1 MEDDSLFDFNFWTSF
16 ADIMLSLVLVLC
28 LLLFMVA
35 AVISVGKVNLKQIE
49 DNQQNMINSIAD
61 AYNVKPISRDKDVFG
76 ISFAKNDIDDITV
89 KNDLNSQ
96 TITFNDKLLFS
107 PDKTEI
113 NPNGQEVLNI
123 VGKTIIAQR
132 LSIKEIQIQGHA
144 DTQKSGRF
152 RTNTELAAMRAIS
165 VFQFLQEKVG
175 IDPNENLM
183 SATSFGE
190 FKSVQRGRDDKSVY
204 NLQRL
209 LIDNRD
215 ENFRSRNRRIELVL
229 IYRR

>member
-35 AVISVGKVNLKQIE
+35 AVISIGKVNLKQIE

-61 AYNVKPISRDKDVFG
+61 AYNVKPKPRDKDIFG
-76 ISFAKNDIDDITV
+76 ISFGINEVDDITV

-96 TITFNDKLLFS
+96 TITFSDKLLFS

-113 NPNGQEVLNI
+113 NPNGQEVLKI

-132 LSIKEIQIQGHA
+132 LSIKEIQSRTRRYAKKRQISHQHRTGSNA
-144 DTQKSGRF
+144 CYFRISIFTREGRH
-152 RTNTELAAMRAIS
+152 
-165 VFQFLQEKVG
+165 
-175 IDPNENLM
+175 
-183 SATSFGE
+183 
-190 FKSVQRGRDDKSVY
+190 
-204 NLQRL
+204 
-209 LIDNRD
+209 
-215 ENFRSRNRRIELVL
+215 
-229 IYRR
+229 

>member
-1 MEDDSLFDFNFWTSF
+1 MEDDSSFDFNFWTSF

-61 AYNVKPISRDKDVFG
+61 AYHVKPKPRDKDLFG
-76 ISFAKNDIDDITV
+76 ISFDRNNVDDITI

-96 TITFNDKLLFS
+96 TITFSDKLLFS

-113 NPNGQEVLNI
+113 NPAGQEVLKV
-123 VGKTIIAQR
+123 VGKTIFAQR
-132 LSIKEIQIQGHA
+132 HSIKEIQIQGHA
-144 DTQKSGRF
+144 DTKKSSRF
-152 RTNTELAAMRAIS
+152 STNTELAAMRAIS
-165 VFQFLQEKVG
+165 VFQFLQDKVG

-190 FKSVQRGRDDKSVY
+190 FKSVQRGTDDKSVY
-204 NLQRL
+204 NQERL
-209 LIDNRD
+209 LVDNGD
-215 ENFRSRNRRIELVL
+215 EHFRSRNRRIELVL

>member
-61 AYNVKPISRDKDVFG
+61 AYNVNPKPRDKDVFG
-76 ISFAKNDIDDITV
+76 ISFAKNDVDDISV
-89 KNDLNSQ
+89 QNDLNSQ
-96 TITFNDKLLFS
+96 TITFSDKLLFS

-113 NPNGQEVLNI
+113 NPNGQEVLKI

-132 LSIKEIQIQGHA
+132 LSIREIQIQGHA
-144 DTQKSGRF
+144 DTRKSGRF

-165 VFQFLQEKVG
+165 VFQFLQEEVG
-175 IDPNENLM
+175 IDPNDNLM

-190 FKSVQRGRDDKSVY
+190 FKSVQRGKDDKSAY
-204 NLQRL
+204 NKDRL
-209 LIDNRD
+209 LIDNGD

>member
-35 AVISVGKVNLKQIE
+35 AVISIGKVNLKQIE

-61 AYNVKPISRDKDVFG
+61 AYNVKPKPRDKDIFG
-76 ISFAKNDIDDITV
+76 ISFGINEVDDITV

-96 TITFNDKLLFS
+96 TITFSDKLLFS

-113 NPNGQEVLNI
+113 NPNGQEVLKI

-190 FKSVQRGRDDKSVY
+190 FKSIQRGINDKSAY
-204 NLQRL
+204 NHERL
-209 LIDNRD
+209 LTDNAD
-215 ENFRSRNRRIELVL
+215 EGSRSSNRRIELVL